1 MKNEY
6 QYQTGDRVRTV
17 TVERTGDQLQVTLD
31 GLVYQVEPGR
41 FTPHSLELAVNG
53 ARLTAHMAQ
62 VGAKLYLALNG
73 ATWVLHHPS
82 PVQRRLTRD
91 PDESSG
97 ALIAAMPGQVM
108 KVAVTEG
115 DRVAQGETLAVLE
128 AMKMELRVTAP
139 YAGRVDKVHCVVGD
153 VVDRG
158 QVLLEL
164 APLEKST

>member
-6 QYQTGDRVRTV
+6 QYQTGDQVRSV

-31 GLVYQVEPGR
+31 GVVYQVNLGQSSQQR
-41 FTPHSLELAVNG
+41 LDLTVDG

-73 ATWVLHHPS
+73 ATWVLQHPS

-139 YAGRVDKVHCVVGD
+139 YAGRVDKVHCGVGD
-153 VVDRG
+153 VVDRA
-158 QVLLEL
+158 QILLTL
-164 APLEKST
+164 SPLEKST